1 MSVLS
6 SPLEYR
12 KLLQFVFTEIKYFC
26 NQLLIIMST
35 AGENLHHILFDPINQ
50 PIHPVDP
57 PAPKAT

>member
-6 SPLEYR
+6 YPLEYR
-12 KLLQFVFTEIKYFC
+12 KLLQFVFTEIIYFC

-35 AGENLHHILFDPINQ
+35 AGENFHHILFDPINQ
-50 PIHPVDP
+50 PIHPVDL